1 MEFNLEAI
9 LWYALAIDCSF
20 AVTVSWF
27 LKDWYDS
34 AVPSIAKHF
43 PATKAWSIAYLVL
56 TFWLGS
62 ALLRAGILPW

>member
-1 MEFNLEAI
+1 MEFNLEAL
-9 LWYALAIDCSF
+9 LWYALAADCSF
-20 AVTVSWF
+20 ALTVSWF

-43 PATKAWSIAYLVL
+43 PATKALSFVYLVL

-62 ALLRAGILPW
+62 ALLRTGVLPW